1 LKDQSKTRMPLSRKP
16 AVPRDRLEYP
26 EGESP
31 GQPPVYRGSAPDSE
45 NRSFFEVAN
54 DAIVIHDLQSFQF
67 IDVNP
72 KFTEMFGY
80 TLEEMRNGGIHL
92 LGGRNPF
99 YKENEVLQWL
109 QRAASG
115 HSQIF
120 EAESWKKTGEKVWM
134 EVSLKRGRISG
145 QDCLLALIRDVTD
158 RKRAEEDLRESEQ
171 KFRTLFESSHDALL
185 MIDENGIFDCNQKAL
200 EMYGRSSK
208 EELIGHN
215 PGEFSPPLQPDG
227 RPSIATATVYL
238 ETALRDGSCFF
249 DWIHSRPDGTKI
261 TSEVLVNRL
270 EIGGKLV
277 IQALIWDVGERKRAE
292 EELRKYQE
300 RLRTLALELSLV
312 QERERRRIA
321 IDLHDHIGQNLA
333 ISKMKLEAVREACQD
348 VSALEPLNEVYSLIV
363 QTIQDA
369 RSLVFELSPPVLYE
383 LSFEAGI
390 EWLAESIQNEH
401 GILIECIHDR
411 AMPPLEEDL
420 RILLYQIVREL
431 LLNIVKHAQASKV
444 KVSIARQRGVILI
457 RVEDNGVGFNPALIA
472 HNREMRNGF
481 GLFSIRERMN
491 YLGGE
496 LEIESDAKSGTKSVL
511 RVPLNQKRR
520 RNIGRVIS

>member
-1 LKDQSKTRMPLSRKP
+1 MQDQFKTKPPLNGGW
-16 AVPRDRLEYP
+16 EI
-26 EGESP
+26 
-31 GQPPVYRGSAPDSE
+31 DSDD
-45 NRSFFEVAN
+45 RSFFDAANVAI
-54 DAIVIHDLQSFQF
+54 AIHDIRTFEF
-67 IDVNP
+67 IDINR

-80 TLEEMRNGGIHL
+80 DLKEMQERGIELLAPDESPYTQEDVFQGLRQAANGL
-92 LGGRNPF
+92 AQL
-99 YKENEVLQWL
+99 
-109 QRAASG
+109 
-115 HSQIF
+115 F
-120 EAESWKKTGEKVWM
+120 ETKARKKTGKSIWM
-134 EVSLKRGRISG
+134 EVSLKRGRIRG

-158 RKRAEEDLRESEQ
+158 RKRAEEDLRESER
-171 KFRTLFESSHDALL
+171 KYRTLFESSHDALL

-200 EMYGRSSK
+200 ELYGFSSK
-208 EELIGHN
+208 EDLLGHN

-227 RPSIATATVYL
+227 RPSIAAATKNI
-238 ETALRDGSCFF
+238 EIALRDGSCFF
-249 DWIHSRPDGTKI
+249 DWIHSRLDGTTI

-277 IQALIWDVGERKRAE
+277 TQCLIWDVGERKRAE

-333 ISKMKLEAVREACQD
+333 ISKMKLAAVRE
-348 VSALEPLNEVYSLIV
+348 VSRDANILEPLNEIYSLIV

-383 LSFEAGI
+383 LGFEAGV

-401 GILIECIHDR
+401 GIMVECVHDR
-411 AMPPLEEDL
+411 AMSPLDEDL
-420 RILLYQIVREL
+420 KIVLYQIVREL
-431 LLNIVKHAQASKV
+431 LLNIVKHALASKV
-444 KVSIARQRGVILI
+444 TVSIAHQKGLILI
-457 RVEDNGVGFNPALIA
+457 RVEDNGVGFNPALIT
-472 HNREMRNGF
+472 HNRGMRNGF

-496 LEIESDAKSGTKSVL
+496 LEIESDGRSGTKIVL
-511 RVPLNQKRR
+511 RVPLPRKRSR
-520 RNIGRVIS
+520 KIGRVIS